1 MKQGIE
7 TYIPTDRFISR
18 AELSQAAGVSD
29 RHMRQQIEEARR
41 RGVMIVSNTHEGGYK
56 MAANGAEWTDFVE
69 RERRRAIAT
78 FKKVTGIPDGQL
90 QGLFG

>member
-1 MKQGIE
+1 
-7 TYIPTDRFISR
+7 
-18 AELSQAAGVSD
+18 
-29 RHMRQQIEEARR
+29 MRQQIEDARR
-41 RGVMIVSNTHEGGYK
+41 RGVMIVSNTQAGGYK
-56 MAANGAEWTDFVE
+56 MAANGAEWREFVE

>member
-1 MKQGIE
+1 MKQSIE
-7 TYIPTDRFISR
+7 DFIPTDRFISR

-29 RHMRQQIEEARR
+29 RHMRQQIEDARR
-41 RGVMIVSNTHEGGYK
+41 RGVMIISNTHGGGYK
-56 MAANGAEWTDFVE
+56 MAANGREWIDFVE

-78 FKKVTGIPDGQL
+78 FKKTTGIPDGQL